1 MNKYSLTS
9 LLKEAKQTMAKP
21 VTKLKPIED
30 TAIRLFASKGIKE
43 VTIKDIAKEA
53 GCSEGALY
61 RHFIGKDEMAWEL
74 YRREVEK
81 FGLMVKNV
89 LEAKEDFPVRLKSAV
104 ALFYSFFDDDPD
116 TFVFILLSEHNFPK
130 EKKVSPSLNP
140 YNLVSEF
147 IKEGA
152 RKEALNIQDPELS
165 AAMVYGL
172 VLQPATL
179 KALGRLRGEMRKKTN
194 QVVLACLRVL
204 QADYLHS
211 TPRAPKKR

>member
-1 MNKYSLTS
+1 
-9 LLKEAKQTMAKP
+9 MAKP

-74 YRREVEK
+74 YSREVEK
-81 FGLMVKNV
+81 FVARVKDV
-89 LEAKEDFPVRLKSAV
+89 LQGKEDFHSRLKSAV
-104 ALFYSFFDDDPD
+104 ELFYSFFDDDPY
-116 TFVFILLSEHNFPK
+116 TFAFILLSEHNFPK

-140 YNLVSEF
+140 YNLVFEF

-152 RKEALNIQDPELS
+152 KKEILNIQDPELT
-165 AAMVYGL
+165 AAMVLGL

-179 KALGRLRGEMRKKTN
+179 RALGRLKGQMRKKTN
-194 QVVLACLRVL
+194 QVLKACLRVL
-204 QADYLHS
+204 KPEYSHS
-211 TPRAPKKR
+211 TTRAPKKQ

>member
-1 MNKYSLTS
+1 
-9 LLKEAKQTMAKP
+9 MAKP
-21 VTKLKPIED
+21 VTKLKSIED

-81 FGLMVKNV
+81 FGLMVKDV
-89 LEAKEDFPVRLKSAV
+89 LGAKENFHARLKSAV
-104 ALFYSFFDDDPD
+104 ALFYSFFDDDPY
-116 TFVFILLSEHNFPK
+116 TFEFILLSEHNFPK
-130 EKKVSPSLNP
+130 EKVSPSLNP
-140 YNLVSEF
+140 YNLVFEF

-152 RKEALNIQDPELS
+152 RKEALNIQDSELS
-165 AAMVYGL
+165 AAMVLGL

-179 KALGRLRGEMRKKTN
+179 RALGRLRGEMRKKTN

-204 QADYLHS
+204 EADDKHS
-211 TPRAPKKR
+211 TTKARKRSTSRPDADD

>member
-1 MNKYSLTS
+1 
-9 LLKEAKQTMAKP
+9 MAKP

-61 RHFIGKDEMAWEL
+61 RHFIGKDEMAWAL
-74 YRREVEK
+74 YTREVEK
-81 FGLMVKNV
+81 FGTKLKDV
-89 LEAKEDFPVRLKSAV
+89 LKEKKDFSEHVKSAV
-104 ALFYSFFDDDPD
+104 ELFYSFFDDDPL
-116 TFVFILLSEHNFPK
+116 TFSFILLSEHNFPP
-130 EKKVSPSLNP
+130 EKKVDPKLNP
-140 YNLVSEF
+140 YNLVFEF

-179 KALGRLRGEMRKKTN
+179 RAIGRLKGQMRKKTE
-194 QVVLACLRVL
+194 QVVRACLKIL
-204 QADYLHS
+204 KADDKHS
-211 TPRAPKKR
+211 TIKERKRSTSRPDADD